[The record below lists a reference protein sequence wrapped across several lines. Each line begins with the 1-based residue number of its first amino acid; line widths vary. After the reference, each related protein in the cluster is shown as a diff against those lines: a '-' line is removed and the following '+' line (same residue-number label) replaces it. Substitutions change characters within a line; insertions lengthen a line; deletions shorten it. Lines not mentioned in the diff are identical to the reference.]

1 MELTIQEKLK
11 LIEFFEFQ
19 RDREVSKPIGE
30 MDVDT
35 IDAYVKILLD
45 LQDKHHQLSSDFIN
59 EQVRKVFRTE
69 ENKTAAPETVK
80 TTKKRYNKKMVWLI
94 AACIALLVALFSI
107 VSSATEWSFFDFL
120 TEKFGS
126 VHSTPIGERID
137 FNGET
142 IILAGSSTTYSSVE
156 EALEA
161 EKIDVLYPSVLP
173 ESIEIKELL
182 FHQND
187 STKTMTYIFNDT
199 ALSLEVYFNTSIPE
213 EEKQVS
219 TEIREINSITCYICD
234 MLDISNTQITFEYE
248 GNTYTFSH
256 TEKDALIEIIENLKE
271 IDYEN

>member
-234 MLDISNTQITFEYE
+234 MPDISNTQITFEYE